1 MRRYNDQ
8 ATPEPYRGMQGA
20 RHGFQSTIASVARP
34 RGAGCRPLI
43 ESQFEDGVSTQGVG
57 SVSIFVARD
66 NLIHALFEQ
75 VFDGAGDTV
84 GSARVFEH
92 VARSRVKQ
100 SWSSMS

>member
-20 RHGFQSTIASVARP
+20 RHGFQSTIASMTRP
-34 RGAGCRPLI
+34 RN
-43 ESQFEDGVSTQGVG
+43 ESQFEDGVSTQEVG

-84 GSARVFEH
+84 GSTRVFEH